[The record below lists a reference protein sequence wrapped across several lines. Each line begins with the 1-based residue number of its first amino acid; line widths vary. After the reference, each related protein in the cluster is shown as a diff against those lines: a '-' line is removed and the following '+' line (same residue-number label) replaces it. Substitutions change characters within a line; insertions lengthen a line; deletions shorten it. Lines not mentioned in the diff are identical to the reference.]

1 VGPPSEIS
9 FSGPG
14 EGGAASEGRAWRA
27 AAAIAALRRKAR
39 RVVRVTVVSVAGVPG
54 TDRSA
59 RREALAARGQE
70 LRRQAGKRSR
80 ASIELRRE
88 RFALSARPILHTAV
102 AAAGAW
108 LIAKHVLMHSQPFF
122 APVSAV
128 IALGLSVG
136 QRGRRAVEVAVGV
149 AVGIGVADALVYA
162 IGTGAAQIALV
173 VALAMAA
180 ALIVGGGPLLASQA
194 AVSAVLV
201 ATIQQPHGAFSFTRF
216 YDALVGGVTALI
228 VSSVFFPIDP
238 VGVVHRRLEPLLD
251 DLGSLLDQIADA
263 LEDRDSA
270 AAEEALAGARQLD
283 PLLAELHDAVEA
295 AGESARISPARRRS
309 IGALERH
316 VEAARQVDYAYRNVR
331 VLARGVIRA
340 ISLHD
345 AIPPTVHQAL
355 RELAAAARG
364 LAVFLRDPERGEQGR
379 EAALRA
385 AALANSALEDTANMS
400 VSHVVAQIRSTA
412 TDFLRAYGVEREQAT
427 EEVRTATP

>member
-1 VGPPSEIS
+1 M
-9 FSGPG
+9 
-14 EGGAASEGRAWRA
+14 
-27 AAAIAALRRKAR
+27 AALRRKAR
-39 RVVRVTVVSVAGVPG
+39 RVVPVTTASVAGVRG
-54 TDRSA
+54 RDRSA

-70 LRRQAGKRSR
+70 LRREATERSR

-88 RFALSARPILHTAV
+88 RFALSARPILHTGL

-149 AVGIGVADALVYA
+149 AVGILVADALVYV

-180 ALIVGGGPLLASQA
+180 ALLVGGGPLLATRA

-201 ATIQQPHGAFSFTRF
+201 APIQQPNGAFSFTRF
-216 YDALVGGVTALI
+216 YDALVGGVTALV
-228 VSSVFFPIDP
+228 VSSVIFPIDP
-238 VGVVHRRLEPLLD
+238 IGVVHRRLEPLLR
-251 DLGSLLDQIADA
+251 DLGSLLDEIADA
-263 LEDRDSA
+263 LENRDSA
-270 AAEEALAGARQLD
+270 AAERALARQLD
-283 PLLAELHDAVEA
+283 PLLAELNDAVEA

-331 VLARGVIRA
+331 VLARGVVRA
-340 ISLHD
+340 IALHD
-345 AIPPTVHQAL
+345 ATPPTVHEAV

-364 LAVFLRDPERGEQGR
+364 LAEFLKHPDQGSQGR

-427 EEVRTATP
+427 EEVRAAGPA

>member
-1 VGPPSEIS
+1 MS
-9 FSGPG
+9 FSGPA
-14 EGGAASEGRAWRA
+14 GGVAASGGRAWRA
-27 AAAIAALRRKAR
+27 AAATAALRRKAR
-39 RVVRVTVVSVAGVPG
+39 RVVPVTPASVAGVRG
-54 TDRSA
+54 GDRSA

-70 LRRQAGKRSR
+70 LRREATERSR
-80 ASIELRRE
+80 ASIELRRG
-88 RFALSARPILHTAV
+88 RSPLSARPILHTAL

-108 LIAKHVLMHSQPFF
+108 LIAKHVLGHPRPFF

-149 AVGIGVADALVYA
+149 AVGILVADALVYV

-201 ATIQQPHGAFSFTRF
+201 ATIQQPSGAFSFTRF
-216 YDALVGGVTALI
+216 YDALVGGVTALVVASLI
-228 VSSVFFPIDP
+228 FPIDP
-238 VGVVHRRLEPLLD
+238 VGVVHRRLEPLLV
-251 DLGSLLDQIADA
+251 DLAFLLDQIADA
-263 LEDRDSA
+263 LEHRDSA
-270 AAEEALAGARQLD
+270 AAEETLVRARQLD

-331 VLARGVIRA
+331 VLARGVVRA
-340 ISLHD
+340 IALHD
-345 AIPPTVHQAL
+345 VTPPTVHEAVH
-355 RELAAAARG
+355 ELSAAARG
-364 LAVFLRDPERGEQGR
+364 LAAF
-379 EAALRA
+379 
-385 AALANSALEDTANMS
+385 LEDPD
-400 VSHVVAQIRSTA
+400 QRSQ
-412 TDFLRAYGVEREQAT
+412 G
-427 EEVRTATP
+427 